1 MLRFIQPSGDEVSL
15 DFLLKSTETKD
26 YLTQLRRAEM
36 GPATILNYIKNMIR
50 FVQYL
55 KTHLNLAAADPD
67 FYRKCQA
74 YLDLLASIRKPV
86 AKSNSK
92 VTCKTRSVA
101 NLLSICFSLLTSSML
116 IVLMCWLYIW
126 GYVKQTC
133 V

>member
-1 MLRFIQPSGDEVSL
+1 MLRYIQPSGDEVHL

-50 FVQYL
+50 FVQHL
-55 KTHLNLAAADPD
+55 KTHLNLAAADAD

-74 YLDLLASIRKPV
+74 YLDLLFTLRKPV

-92 VTCKTRSVA
+92 VNCKTRSVA
-101 NLLSICFSLLTSSML
+101 NMPSISFS
-116 IVLMCWLYIW
+116 
-126 GYVKQTC
+126 
-133 V
+133 

>member
-1 MLRFIQPSGDEVSL
+1 MAGWCVAFLLTASSHTSLFLSSQVDNVSRMLRYIQPSGDKVSL

-26 YLTQLRRAEM
+26 YLTQLRRTEM

-55 KTHLNLAAADPD
+55 KTRLNLAAADAD

-74 YLDLLASIRKPV
+74 YLDLLFSLRKPV

-101 NLLSICFSLLTSSML
+101 NLP
-116 IVLMCWLYIW
+116 
-126 GYVKQTC
+126 
-133 V
+133 